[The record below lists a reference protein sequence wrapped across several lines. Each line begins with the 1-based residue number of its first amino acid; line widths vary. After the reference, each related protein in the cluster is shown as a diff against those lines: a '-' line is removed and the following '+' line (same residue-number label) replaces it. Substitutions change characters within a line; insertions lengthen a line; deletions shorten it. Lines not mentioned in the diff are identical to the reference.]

1 MEGEKMAYSDKIY
14 KKEKL
19 ISRTF
24 YIDEKLYLELER
36 LSKEVYEA
44 SISKLINGHE
54 MSEIF
59 TNKETLLS
67 EKRKGKSEKSKCPK

>member
-1 MEGEKMAYSDKIY
+1 M
-14 KKEKL
+14 L
-19 ISRTF
+19 IAWSNH
-24 YIDEKLYLELER
+24 R
-36 LSKEVYEA
+36 LAMSIAILRA
-44 SISKLINGHE
+44 SNGLK